1 MANAIY
7 PSAKKALLD
16 GGIVWG
22 TDTIKVVL
30 LTSSYTYNSAHD
42 YLNDITAGYRV
53 ATSAALSSK
62 TTTSGQAD
70 AADYTFSALS
80 GSAVASLVVY
90 KDTGTESTS
99 SLICY
104 LDTVS
109 GGGALSFTPSG
120 ADVILTWGATGIFK
134 L

>member
-42 YLNDITAGYRV
+42 NLNDITAGNRV

-120 ADVILTWGATGIFK
+120 ADVTLTWGATGIFK